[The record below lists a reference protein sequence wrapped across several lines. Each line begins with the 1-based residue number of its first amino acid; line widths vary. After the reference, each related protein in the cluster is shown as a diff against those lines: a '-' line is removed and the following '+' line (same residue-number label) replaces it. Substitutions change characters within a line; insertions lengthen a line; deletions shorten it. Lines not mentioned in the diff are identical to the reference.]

1 MMSKKRIFIGTLVII
16 LLLVVFVPKFISYW
30 NDRNYYSNNMVTY
43 FSLAEFSI
51 LDKYVEGDT
60 YYLKLSI
67 DSEYFDSK
75 YKLKG
80 KTKEYSLGKNIDLFN
95 KIDLNNPIKYTG
107 IQLESTVPLNKI
119 NQEEKSNLR
128 RDPISVI
135 SKEEYD
141 DFITIIDVY

>member
-1 MMSKKRIFIGTLVII
+1 MSKKRIFIGTLVII

>member
-1 MMSKKRIFIGTLVII
+1 MSKKKILIGTLVII
-16 LLLVVFVPKFISYW
+16 LLLVVFVPKFISYY
-30 NDRNYYSNNMVTY
+30 NDKNYYSNNMVTY

-95 KIDLNNPIKYTG
+95 KIDLNNLKKYTG
-107 IQLESTVPLNKI
+107 IQLESVIPLNKI
-119 NQEEKSNLR
+119 NQEEKSNLQ

-135 SKEEYD
+135 SKDEYN
-141 DFITIIDVY
+141 DFITILDVY